1 MNNIALLGLS
11 LGALAGAGVGAA
23 ISQYCD
29 LDGVET
35 ALAIGGGAVLG
46 GAGGYLAA
54 NLLCPAED
62 PCGMVAAELELQQ
75 SQIAVAEYEKNQ
87 DMGPAGEI
95 IDINDLNRL
104 DNAADM
110 SSDVNLET
118 PNPISNIKL
127 TEIINIENHPELFVM
142 KNGQLANGCIID
154 TMMIKNNGGMEN
166 FMQTLT
172 NNGIKIG
179 YDMRIIEEVINTN
192 PINFELLND

>member
-46 GAGGYLAA
+46 GVGGYLAA

-62 PCGMVAAELELQQ
+62 PYGMTAAELELQQ
-75 SQIAVAEYEKNQ
+75 SEMAITEHEANNNTA
-87 DMGPAGEI
+87 PTGEFV
-95 IDINDLNRL
+95 DINDINTL
-104 DNAADM
+104 DN
-110 SSDVNLET
+110 SVNLKT

>member
-46 GAGGYLAA
+46 GVGGYLAA

-62 PCGMVAAELELQQ
+62 PYGMVAAELEL
-75 SQIAVAEYEKNQ
+75 AVAEYEKNRS
-87 DMGPAGEI
+87 MEAPTGELIDI
-95 IDINDLNRL
+95 IDVNRL
-104 DNAADM
+104 DN
-110 SSDVNLET
+110 SVNLKT